1 MSYDALRKG
10 RHSLHHQVYCITTV
24 TRDRQPLFADLTT
37 VRLLAHQ
44 LRLLHESKK
53 VTSLAWVIMPDHL
66 HWLIQLNGPAVGSN
80 SFDQSNSTTNSS
92 RPNKFGPTNT
102 HQPRVGSNSFDRS
115 NSTPNSLRPNKFG
128 PTNTH
133 QSLHEPWPLS
143 RIVKTL
149 KARSA
154 RAINRHLGRSGSLW
168 QRAYYDR
175 AARKDEDIR
184 QIARY
189 IIANPLR
196 AGLAQNIGDY
206 PHWDCI
212 WMDPL

>member
-1 MSYDALRKG
+1 MSYDALRRG
-10 RHSLHHQVYCITTV
+10 RHSQHNQVYCVTTV
-24 TRDRQPLFADLTT
+24 TRDRQPLFTDINTA
-37 VRLLAHQ
+37 RLMVHE
-44 LRLLHESKK
+44 LRRLHENGD

-66 HWLIQLNGPAVGSN
+66 HWLIQLNGSDNYAGRMN
-80 SFDQSNSTTNSS
+80 SALQKTTDSV
-92 RPNKFGPTNT
+92 
-102 HQPRVGSNSFDRS
+102 VGSNSFDRS
-115 NSTPNSLRPNKFG
+115 HSKPYPRGRINSA
-128 PTNTH
+128 
-133 QSLHEPWPLS
+133 LHEHWSLS
-143 RIVKTL
+143 RVVKTL

-154 RAINRHLGRSGSLW
+154 LSINAYSGHSGSLW

-184 QIARY
+184 EIARY

-212 WMDPL
+212 WMDPP

>member
-24 TRDRQPLFADLTT
+24 TRNRNPLFADIY
-37 VRLLAHQ
+37 VARLLARE
-44 LRLLHESKK
+44 LRYLHEREN

-66 HWLIQLNGPAVGSN
+66 HWLIELNGLNNNAGRIN
-80 SFDQSNSTTNSS
+80 SA
-92 RPNKFGPTNT
+92 
-102 HQPRVGSNSFDRS
+102 
-115 NSTPNSLRPNKFG
+115 
-128 PTNTH
+128 
-133 QSLHEPWPLS
+133 LHEQWSLS
-143 RIVKTL
+143 RVVKTL

-154 RAINRHLGRSGSLW
+154 LTINRYLCRSGSIW

-175 AARKDEDIR
+175 AARKDENIQ

-189 IIANPLR
+189 IVANPLR
-196 AGLAQNIGDY
+196 AGLAENIGDY

-212 WMDPL
+212 WMTGSESPLAE